1 MPAWTPTLRSGTAPL
16 YERIADAIDEDIR
29 DGRLEA
35 GFRLPPHRDLAH
47 RLSVS
52 IGTITKAYAE
62 AERRGLLNGHVGRGS
77 FVAGAGRRLA
87 SHKGAD
93 EPLDLAR
100 NLPPVGS
107 GDKHLADTLA
117 RLRRRVDLASAL
129 GYAPPEGMEAI
140 RRAGATWLTDRHG
153 LAGVTADGLVQ
164 CNGGQHALLLV
175 LGSACRPGDAI
186 LCEASTFFGLK
197 SLSEF
202 SGYRLIGLGLD
213 GDGVRPYAFEQ
224 AILTSG
230 ARVFYTVPTLHNPT
244 TITTSTGRRRELVAI
259 ARRHDV
265 LIVEDDAYRVVAGG
279 TGLPTAYAD
288 LAPERTVH
296 IATLSKGML
305 PGLRLGFVKLP
316 SEDLRQAVI
325 ASIRATSYSL
335 PSLGG
340 LIFSHWVD
348 EGIAGRISDEVVAEA
363 AARTRLAQAVLGETL
378 APIGAPQSL
387 HVWLPLSPLAA
398 ERTAGRALRAGVELT
413 PPDAPIVDASAP
425 SGLRICLGGAPDLEA
440 LERGLKVV
448 ATALDSEIA
457 DQART
462 IV

>member
-1 MPAWTPTLRSGTAPL
+1 MSAWMPTVRPGDAPL
-16 YERIADAIDEDIR
+16 YERIADAIEEDVR
-29 DGRLEA
+29 EGKLDA
-35 GFRLPPHRDLAH
+35 GFRLPPHRELAH
-47 RLSVS
+47 RISVS

-62 AERRGLLNGHVGRGS
+62 GERRGLLTGHVGRGS
-77 FVAGAGRRLA
+77 FVAAVRRPA
-87 SHKGAD
+87 VRPDDDK
-93 EPLDLAR
+93 PLDLAR
-100 NLPPVGS
+100 NLPPTGS
-107 GDKHLADTLA
+107 GDKHLSATLS
-117 RLRRRVDLASAL
+117 RLRRRGDLASAL

-140 RRAGATWLTDRHG
+140 LQAGAAWLTSRHG
-153 LAGVTADGLVQ
+153 LSDVKAEDIVQ

-202 SGYRLIGLGLD
+202 SGYRLQGVGMD
-213 GDGVRPYAFEQ
+213 DDGVRPDAFEQ
-224 AILTSG
+224 AVLTSG

-244 TITTSTGRRRELVAI
+244 AVTTSARRREELVAI

-265 LIVEDDAYRVVAGG
+265 LIVEDDAYRAVAGG
-279 TGLPTAYAD
+279 SGLPATYAD

-305 PGLRLGFVKLP
+305 PGLRLGFVKTP
-316 SEDLRQAVI
+316 NQELRRDVI
-325 ASIRATSYSL
+325 RSIRATSYSL

-340 LIFSHWVD
+340 LVFSQWIED
-348 EGIAGRISDEVVAEA
+348 GTAGRISDEVVAEA
-363 AARTRLAQAVLGETL
+363 AARTRLAQDVLGEAL
-378 APIGAPQSL
+378 APIGAGQSL
-387 HVWLPLSPLAA
+387 HVWLPLSPLEA

-448 ATALDSEIA
+448 STAIDSEIA